1 MPGTKKKPTR
11 KATTSRSASTKK
23 TTKSK
28 EKKRRSS
35 RGKPRGASDIG
46 KYSKP
51 LLKEIWNKARKEG
64 REPTKAERSKAFKEA
79 WAKWR
84 AAHK

>member
-1 MPGTKKKPTR
+1 MPGTKKKPMR
-11 KATTSRSASTKK
+11 KASTKK
-23 TTKSK
+23 PVKKATD
-28 EKKRRSS
+28 KKRKSS

-84 AAHK
+84 LAHK